1 MTAPQGVAVV
11 TGGGQGLGRAF
22 CLALAEAG
30 WAVAVVDLDLGNA
43 QTTAGQ
49 VEASGGT
56 AMGFHADVSDEDA
69 VSRLAEKVDQELG
82 AVSVLVNNAAIFS
95 TLSMGKYDEIPLRT
109 WNRVMDVN
117 VTGTFLCCKA
127 FAPRMAASGYGK
139 IVNIS
144 SSTVFT
150 GRPGYLHYVTSKA
163 AVIGLTRALAS
174 EVGPQ
179 GVRVNVLAPGS
190 TETEVERATITRAAR
205 EVMAAA
211 TALRRVQVAEDLV
224 GTVVFLA
231 SEASDFITGQTINV
245 DGGFAFH

>member
-1 MTAPQGVAVV
+1 MTVQQRVAVV
-11 TGGGQGLGRAF
+11 TGGGQGLGRSF

-30 WAVAVVDLDLGNA
+30 WAVAVVDLDLENA
-43 QTTAGQ
+43 RAIAGK
-49 VEASGGT
+49 VEASGGI
-56 AMGFHADVSDEDA
+56 AKGFHADVSDENA
-69 VSRLAEKVDQELG
+69 VSRLAEQIEGGLG

-95 TLSMGKYDEIPLRT
+95 TLSMGSYDEISLQT
-109 WNRVMDVN
+109 WKRVMDVN
-117 VTGTFLCCKA
+117 VTGTFLCCKE
-127 FAPRMAASGYGK
+127 FAPRMAAAGYGK

-144 SSTVFT
+144 SATVFT

-179 GVRVNVLAPGS
+179 GVRVNALAPGS
-190 TETEVERATITRAAR
+190 TETEVERATITREAR
-205 EVMAAA
+205 EKMAGE

-231 SEASDFITGQTINV
+231 SEASDFVTGQTINV
-245 DGGFAFH
+245 DGGLAFH